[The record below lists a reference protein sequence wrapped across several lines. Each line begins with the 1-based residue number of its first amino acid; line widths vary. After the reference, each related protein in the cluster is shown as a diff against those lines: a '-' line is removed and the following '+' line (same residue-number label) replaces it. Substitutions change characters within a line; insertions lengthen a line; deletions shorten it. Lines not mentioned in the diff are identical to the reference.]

1 MGYAKPG
8 ASIKSSIKKYYFIE
22 MKNIRYS
29 KQKLDFTTDLRNS
42 VNEYFSKN
50 NIQPNGNWRIYVK
63 TIFMAFLYLAPFIL
77 MTSGLVSSVALVL
90 VCWLIMGLGMS
101 GLGMV
106 TMHDANHGSFSK
118 NQKVNRFFGNSLY
131 LLGGFPANWRYQH
144 NTLHHGFTNIEGHD
158 EDIAP
163 PGVLR
168 FSPHRPLKKMHRYQ
182 HIYAWFFY
190 CLMTI
195 SWIVAKDFKR
205 LKKYEEMGAKLSNKR
220 KFNRLL
226 IDVIIS
232 KVLYYG
238 IFLILPLFTIPV
250 SWYWIISG
258 FMLMHFTSGLVLST
272 IFQTAHVV
280 PTSEY
285 PVPDEEGE
293 LSNNWTI
300 HQLYTTCDYSPKSSI
315 FSWLVGGLNY
325 QVEHHLFPYI
335 SHVHYKDIS
344 KIVQAKAKEY
354 NLPYHVN
361 KSFAQ
366 AVWQHIKMLKLLGE
380 YSSSVKRAAQLSKSH
395 KVVAV

>member
-1 MGYAKPG
+1 
-8 ASIKSSIKKYYFIE
+8 
-22 MKNIRYS
+22 MKHLKYS
-29 KQKLDFTTDLRNS
+29 KEKLDFTSDLRNS

-50 NIQPNGNWRIYVK
+50 NIKLHGNWKIYIK
-63 TIFMAFLYLAPFIL
+63 TIFMTLLYLAPFIF
-77 MTSGLVSSVALVL
+77 MISGLISSVVLVL
-90 VCWLIMGLGMS
+90 LCWVIMGLGMS
-101 GLGMV
+101 GLGMA

-118 NQKVNRFFGNSLY
+118 SQKVNRFFGNSLY

-163 PGVLR
+163 PGILR
-168 FSPHRPLKKMHRYQ
+168 FSPHRPLKKIHGYQ

-190 CLMTI
+190 SLMTI
-195 SWIVAKDFKR
+195 SWIVTKDFTR
-205 LKKYEEMGAKLSNKR
+205 LKKYKDMGAKLSGKR
-220 KFNRLL
+220 TYKRLL
-226 IDVIIS
+226 VDLIVS
-232 KVLYYG
+232 KVLYYSV
-238 IFLILPLFTIPV
+238 FLVIPLLTISV
-250 SWYWIISG
+250 AWYWVIVG

-285 PVPDEEGE
+285 PVPDKEGE

-300 HQLYTTCDYSPKSSI
+300 HQLYTTCDYSPGSRI

-335 SHVHYKDIS
+335 SHIHYGNIS
-344 KIVQAKAKEY
+344 KIVQAKAREY

-361 KSFAQ
+361 KSFAT

-380 YSSSVKRAAQLSKSH
+380 YKNTVKQNVPVSKSH
-395 KVVAV
+395 EVVAV